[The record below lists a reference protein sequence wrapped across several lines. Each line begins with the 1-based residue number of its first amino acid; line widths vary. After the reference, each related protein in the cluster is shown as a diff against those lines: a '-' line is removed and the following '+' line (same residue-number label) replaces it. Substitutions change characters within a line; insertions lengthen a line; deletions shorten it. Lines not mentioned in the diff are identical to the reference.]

1 MHTYADVQ
9 MICRLI
15 QTADCHVVD
24 VQVTCPQLFLPAGN
38 DPAETK
44 EGGLASQTLGDKIQ
58 VQQNGDQRGQMFI

>member
-1 MHTYADVQ
+1 MPIFADVHV
-9 MICRLI
+9 ICRLI

-58 VQQNGDQRGQMFI
+58 VQQNGD